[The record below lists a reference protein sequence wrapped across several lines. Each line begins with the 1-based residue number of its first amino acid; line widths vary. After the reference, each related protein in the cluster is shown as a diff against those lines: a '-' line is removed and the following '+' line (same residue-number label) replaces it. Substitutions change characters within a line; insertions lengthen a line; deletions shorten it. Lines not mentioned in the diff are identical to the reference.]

1 MYILHRD
8 GRRYAKMLY
17 EKLKRT
23 EQIEQWDSDWDE
35 VLQTGDRDE
44 IPRHKK
50 QIQEELLDFLYFV

>member
-1 MYILHRD
+1 
-8 GRRYAKMLY
+8 MLY